1 MVVGF
6 CTVDNIYNVAIWAVD
21 ENAVAGR
28 PGEVDAKL
36 CSIYQAVDPGDG
48 SVFGANIFMEVKR

>member
-21 ENAVAGR
+21 ENADVGR
-28 PGEVDAKL
+28 SGEVDAKL
-36 CSIYQAVDPGDG
+36 CSIYQTTDSGDG
-48 SVFGANIFMEVKR
+48 SGFGANIFMEVK